1 MRYLLVL
8 FIGLFPL
15 LGHAQEE
22 SESLFRAGILGG
34 FNASQLDGD
43 SYRGYDKLGASVG
56 LGVKYRLPEKKIS
69 LGMEILYSMRGSVE
83 ALKVGDAQDK
93 IKLDYID
100 VPVWV
105 AYREWNIDFQ
115 GGLFFGRLINVKTE
129 LLGQYEPENFKKID
143 AGVFLGA
150 TYHFNDNFG
159 ASLRFTRSFIN
170 LMKKEANRNALL
182 NHHLTMRVEYWF

>member
-8 FIGLFPL
+8 FISIFPVL
-15 LGHAQEE
+15 IYAQEDG
-22 SESLFRAGILGG
+22 ESLFRGGILGG

-56 LGVKYRLPEKKIS
+56 LGVKYKLPGKKIS
-69 LGMEILYSMRGSVE
+69 LGMEILYNMRGSVE
-83 ALKVGDAQDK
+83 SLKVNDIQDK

-100 VPVWV
+100 IPVWM

-115 GGLFFGRLINVKTE
+115 GGLFWGRLINVKTE
-129 LLGQYEPENFKKID
+129 LLGLYEPENFKKID
-143 AGVFLGA
+143 VGLFLGA
-150 TYHFNDNFG
+150 TYHINDNFG

-182 NHHLTMRVEYWF
+182 SHHLTIRVEYWF